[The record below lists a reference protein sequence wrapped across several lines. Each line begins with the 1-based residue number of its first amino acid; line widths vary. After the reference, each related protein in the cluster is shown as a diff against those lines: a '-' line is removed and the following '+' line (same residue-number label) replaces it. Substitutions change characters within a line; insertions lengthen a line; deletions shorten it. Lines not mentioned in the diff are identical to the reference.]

1 MTHTREIFISRNV
14 VFHENVFPFLS
25 TSTTNKTSHV
35 IPLYSSGFFAKTDFP
50 YLSLTPTPHQPTPT
64 SHHQPKP
71 QHTTDLPTNHNNQ
84 PTETDIANP
93 PQDTHLRRSTRIRQP
108 SCYLKDFHCNL
119 ASATTIQSST
129 QVSYPLSQYLSYSN
143 LSPTYRKY
151 ILSISATEEP
161 KTYKQEAQ
169 FDYWRAA
176 MDAEIQALVQ
186 TSTWEFVDLPLSKQT
201 VGCKW
206 MYTIKHK
213 ADGTIERYKAR
224 LVAKCFTQTEGIDI
238 METFSPVAKLSTVRL
253 LLTLAATQSW
263 FLKQLDVNNAFLHG
277 DLHEEVY
284 MDLPLGVTPPKP
296 SQVCRLR
303 KSLYGLRQASR

>member
-1 MTHTREIFISRNV
+1 
-14 VFHENVFPFLS
+14 
-25 TSTTNKTSHV
+25 
-35 IPLYSSGFFAKTDFP
+35 
-50 YLSLTPTPHQPTPT
+50 
-64 SHHQPKP
+64 
-71 QHTTDLPTNHNNQ
+71 
-84 PTETDIANP
+84 
-93 PQDTHLRRSTRIRQP
+93 
-108 SCYLKDFHCNL
+108 
-119 ASATTIQSST
+119 
-129 QVSYPLSQYLSYSN
+129 
-143 LSPTYRKY
+143 
-151 ILSISATEEP
+151 
-161 KTYKQEAQ
+161 
-169 FDYWRAA
+169 

-224 LVAKCFTQTEGIDI
+224 LVAKCFTQTEGIDF

-277 DLHEEVY
+277 DLHEEIY

-296 SQVCRLR
+296 SQVCHLR